1 MNTFDPSNG
10 AYPAAPQWGP
20 DTGPRGAVPGAQG
33 PASAPTQVGQWAPA
47 PGQPAYGLPSA
58 PQPGMP
64 IAPEAVPTQI
74 GQAAPSPTP
83 AAAQPGVPVAPEA
96 APTQGG
102 HWAQLGAPTPSYNMS
117 GAPQPGPTVA
127 PEAAPTQGGQW
138 PGSSAG
144 WTAPADAG
152 QGWTSPDAA
161 FAPQEPLDARAAGN
175 LTAGAQYAGM
185 APAQPHPGASNF
197 GPGTQPFGSPP
208 DNSSPGGG
216 PGKLLAFGAA
226 AMAVVAVGVG
236 VVAVTVSGSDE
247 ASASDGSTPSMVS
260 ALTTGESPSKAPRS
274 TSARPRSSEPTRA
287 AEIGPIVPGYQP
299 VAVPNRSAA
308 YDVPAGWR
316 VAPEGNVGGFGQPPE
331 AVVGTGLATDGV
343 DYCPGSTRTV
353 AFLTGS
359 DTTDPAK
366 AATDTGTKA
375 ATIAYT
381 GSRDVKPGAAQPL
394 TSADGSQQGMLVE
407 TTGRLDSAKPGC
419 AAQFS
424 VYTYAV
430 PARTGTIVLVL
441 AADTGVPD
449 AVDPATA
456 KRILSSIRPLK
467 R

>member
-20 DTGPRGAVPGAQG
+20 DTGPMGGGPGVTQG
-33 PASAPTQVGQWAPA
+33 PAGPESAPTQVGQWAPPV
-47 PGQPAYGLPSA
+47 PGQQAHA
-58 PQPGMP
+58 MP
-64 IAPEAVPTQI
+64 IAPQPAVP
-74 GQAAPSPTP
+74 S
-83 AAAQPGVPVAPEA
+83 APEA
-96 APTQGG
+96 APTQVG
-102 HWAQLGAPTPSYNMS
+102 H
-117 GAPQPGPTVA
+117 
-127 PEAAPTQGGQW
+127 W
-138 PGSSAG
+138 PGSSLRWGASAG
-144 WTAPADAG
+144 PGQNWTNPNPG
-152 QGWTSPDAA
+152 S
-161 FAPQEPLDARAAGN
+161 APQQPWDPTVTGN
-175 LTAGAQYAGM
+175 LTAGGQYTEM
-185 APAQPHPGASNF
+185 APVQPHPGAPNF

-208 DNSSPGGG
+208 PGDNSPGG
-216 PGKLLAFGAA
+216 PGKLLAVGAA

-274 TSARPRSSEPTRA
+274 TSARPRTSEPTRA
-287 AEIGPIVPGYQP
+287 AEIGSIVPGYQP